1 MLTGRRAQSRVLV
14 GKYVSGGE
22 SSAPDQSLSPPALEA
37 SLHQSLSL
45 QQCCADIVTGD
56 VRLRWAQ
63 AKCVSRW
70 RRQCQQLVHT
80 VVGAVFQH
88 MCGGDSNAHS
98 TLCNLLLLL
107 THCSRLTCPS
117 TGPLLS
123 RRGPRHPCRVRR
135 MAKKSPSSL
144 MAFDPDSVV
153 PNPDIKWADF
163 VTSTHKQ
170 VKSHLPRRLA
180 LAAFS
185 NKVGWRPAGLN
196 VGQVKLFVERFPQEF
211 RLASMGRIILPHLD
225 GAPFVAPDGKLPC
238 PMLSSCNALKVLQS
252 PGKLDGAHIKVRLG
266 LERVFKDGL
275 QVEWQEFPDYM
286 SYMVYYE
293 GAAVQGEVLVKPHI
307 IDTAMLFLGFCGSK
321 RGRALQL
328 QAAAASGDGAK
339 GTGNSQAPEGIVA
352 FGADDPATAAA
363 EAIGSGGTKTTDPEP
378 AEILGSTA
386 KMLETL
392 LGEGSKALEDGFIQ
406 AMNGK
411 AAHRFQDAKRLLRST
426 ELDILTKLSSWRKRS
441 HFCHANALSQQ
452 WFLTPEWRQLKHC
465 TLRSDIIEHGSQ
477 KPQQSLEASLRQSSS
492 PPALEASLHQG
503 LSLQQCCADII
514 TKMLSQTEIV
524 RKADVPKL
532 GRSVVNTDVFKEVT
546 MIPLPALDYF
556 NGLRQKHP
564 RSWLMLPAGSKLARR
579 LLVDGEAGLR
589 HSFLALYEQMN
600 RSVCAMSFMDSA
612 VGSDFA
618 MVEEK
623 LHACTIKLLAEAQ
636 KAEDAAQK
644 VQEAERQAAAA
655 EEAALEKL
663 FALVEGTGASKGAEA
678 GHGAGTPRAEVAR
691 VKTEELRQ
699 NAEEQARLREK
710 AAAEQVRQATAE
722 RMRKEQEQE
731 SDSIRSEAR
740 IAIDDVWTI
749 YNDIPRKG
757 CPPAPKVQRT
767 QQVVYIVPTQ
777 SYVRGRPEA
786 IVPVLQM
793 QGLEILDWVTARDT
807 ILVGVGHDPTIVP
820 VLLAKLKAR
829 SDNIKTFNWQPLI
842 PVVQPKQKKGCA
854 AAGSYLEYLL
864 IGRGPEYSTSAPAFL
879 QVRNG
884 FPSVRLRPTH
894 CSKCVPGAQPSGIL
908 ADGCEEVCDIHTWA
922 RSRFTSPLL
931 GNPPKRQKKPQQV
944 DAEDLSDLLGGGDAS
959 AESDDGS
966 GDGGGAGVG
975 DAEQSEEE
983 QGWNAPRAT
992 EVGKPWLNAWRWG
1005 WAPETWTAFLESLSP
1020 SLVVLCGSVH
1030 LQPGLLMSV
1039 LSYNDAR
1046 FGLDRCELIAF
1057 YPRDCASQDVDVRPR
1072 AKHLEQGHI
1081 ADHVLERVSSAYA
1094 DFRLTAHRAARKRHL
1109 RRAESAAEEGS
1120 AAKTPAAGGEAVR
1133 AAAVAAPTPTAGA
1146 AASGE
1151 AATASAACAD
1161 GGGEAGAVSGITATK
1176 FIAIH
1181 SNAGPKM
1188 SLITL
1193 PATRSDEDS
1202 DAEET
1207 GATAASMVHS
1217 EVSKRNQ
1224 NMMTKHK
1231 VKVSRST
1238 GPEGT
1243 GIGLFAEAALGTG
1256 TSIPVKGI
1264 WFDSLSDLNSWLGAQ
1279 PTRTAEVMAKK
1290 VVEAN
1295 FCEPSDTETKV
1306 VKYFVMTSIAGYV
1319 NAYTNITQR
1328 PNAQLLFDVDR
1339 PLGQYSLKLVLTQD
1353 LAADRE
1359 ILVAYGAKHLVRER
1373 KPCGLKVAG
1382 AKRKRTG
1389 HPKGEEGKV

>member
-1 MLTGRRAQSRVLV
+1 
-14 GKYVSGGE
+14 
-22 SSAPDQSLSPPALEA
+22 
-37 SLHQSLSL
+37 
-45 QQCCADIVTGD
+45 
-56 VRLRWAQ
+56 
-63 AKCVSRW
+63 
-70 RRQCQQLVHT
+70 
-80 VVGAVFQH
+80 
-88 MCGGDSNAHS
+88 
-98 TLCNLLLLL
+98 
-107 THCSRLTCPS
+107 
-117 TGPLLS
+117 
-123 RRGPRHPCRVRR
+123 
-135 MAKKSPSSL
+135 MAKKSPTSL

-153 PNPDIKWADF
+153 PNPDINWADF
-163 VTSTHKQ
+163 LATTDKK

-196 VGQVKLFVERFPQEF
+196 VGQVKMFVERFPQEF
-211 RLASMGRIILPHLD
+211 RLASLGRIILPHLE

-238 PMLSSCNALKVLQS
+238 PILSSCNALKVLQS
-252 PGKLDGAHIKVRLG
+252 PGKLDGAHSKVRLELG
-266 LERVFKDGL
+266 RVFKDGL
-275 QVEWQEFPDYM
+275 QVEWQEFPDYV

-307 IDTAMLFLGFCGSK
+307 IDTAMLFLGFCGSR

-328 QAAAASGDGAK
+328 QAAAASADGAK
-339 GTGNSQAPEGIVA
+339 GTSTSQAPEGIVA
-352 FGADDPATAAA
+352 FGADDRAIAAA
-363 EAIGSGGTKTTDPEP
+363 EARGSGGIKTTDPEA
-378 AEILGSTA
+378 AEILGSTT
-386 KMLETL
+386 KMMETL
-392 LGEGSKALEDGFIQ
+392 LEDGHKALEDGFIQ

-411 AAHRFQDAKRLLRST
+411 AAHRFHDAKRLLRST
-426 ELDILTKLSSWRKRS
+426 ELDVLTKLSLWRKRS
-441 HFCHANALSQQ
+441 HFCHANALSQH
-452 WFLTPEWRQLKHC
+452 WFLTTEWRQLKNC
-465 TLRSDIIEHGSQ
+465 MLQSEIIEHGSQ
-477 KPQQSLEASLRQSSS
+477 KQQQSLEASLHQSSSSSS

-532 GRSVVNTDVFKEVT
+532 GRSVVNADVFKEVT
-546 MIPLPALDYF
+546 TVPLPALDYF

-564 RSWLMLPAGSKLARR
+564 QSWLMLPAGSKLARR
-579 LLVDGEAGLR
+579 LLVDGEIGLR
-589 HSFLALYEQMN
+589 HSFLAVYEQVG

-623 LHACTIKLLAEAQ
+623 LHTCTLKVHAEAQ
-636 KAEDAAQK
+636 KAEDAAAAQEK
-644 VQEAERQAAAA
+644 VQDAERQAAAA

-663 FALVEGTGASKGAEA
+663 FAPVEGAGASEGAEA
-678 GHGAGTPRAEVAR
+678 GHGTETPKAEVAGG
-691 VKTEELRQ
+691 KTQELQQ
-699 NAEEQARLREK
+699 NAEEQARLREE
-710 AAAEQVRQATAE
+710 AAAAQARQAVAE
-722 RMRKEQEQE
+722 RIKKEQEQE
-731 SDSIRSEAR
+731 ADSIRSEAR

-757 CPPAPKVQRT
+757 CPPAPQVQRT
-767 QQVVYIVPTQ
+767 RQVVYILPTQ
-777 SYVRGRPEA
+777 SYVRGKPEA
-786 IVPVLQM
+786 TVPVLQM
-793 QGLEILDWVTARDT
+793 QGLEILDWVTTRDT

-829 SDNIKTFNWQPLI
+829 SDNIKWFNWQPLI

-864 IGRGPEYSTSAPAFL
+864 IGCGPEYSPSAPAFL

-884 FPSVRLRPTH
+884 FPSLRLRPTH
-894 CSKCVPGAQPSGIL
+894 CFKCVQGARPSGRL
-908 ADGCEEVCDIHTWA
+908 ADGCDEVCDIHTWA

-931 GNPPKRQKKPQQV
+931 GNPPKRQKKPQHV
-944 DAEDLSDLLGGGDAS
+944 DAEDLGDLLGDGADAS

-983 QGWNAPRAT
+983 TGSNAPRAT
-992 EVGKPWLNAWRWG
+992 EGGRPWLNAWRWG

-1057 YPRDCASQDVDVRPR
+1057 YPRDCASQDVDARPR
-1072 AKHLEQGHI
+1072 AKHIEQGHI

-1094 DFRLTAHRAARKRHL
+1094 DFRLTAHRATRKRHL
-1109 RRAESAAEEGS
+1109 RRAESAAEESS
-1120 AAKTPAAGGEAVR
+1120 AAKRPAAGGQAET
-1133 AAAVAAPTPTAGA
+1133 AAPTPTAGA

-1151 AATASAACAD
+1151 AAPGLT
-1161 GGGEAGAVSGITATK
+1161 AGAAGAGSGITATK
-1176 FIAIH
+1176 FIAIYG
-1181 SNAGPKM
+1181 NAGPKM

-1243 GIGLFAEAALGTG
+1243 GIGLFAQAAFPTG

-1264 WFDSLSDLNSWLGAQ
+1264 WFDSLSDLNSWLGPQ
-1279 PTRTAEVMAKK
+1279 PTRTAEVMASK

-1295 FCEPSDTETKV
+1295 FCEPSDAETKV
-1306 VKYFVMTSIAGYV
+1306 VKYFVMNSIAGYV
-1319 NAYTNITQR
+1319 NAYTNIAQR
-1328 PNAQLLFDVDR
+1328 PNAHLVFDVDR

-1353 LAADRE
+1353 LAEDRE

-1373 KPCGLKVAG
+1373 KPRGPKVAG
-1382 AKRKRTG
+1382 AKRKRIG
-1389 HPKGEEGKV
+1389 PPKGEEGEA